1 MFDTAPESQKAENLK
16 RAAELRARLLAQRQ
30 QAVAQHIRQAEFSAN
45 GPATEKHTNA
55 AMESGSQKA
64 TEAPKDPFGVESLLA
79 EGKTAAAAKGHE
91 GSLPSTAPPT
101 AVRDQAMAS
110 NPTIQHTHQ
119 PTVPAPKPSVERT
132 NNDVAMR
139 TQPEQPEPP
148 TDLTDAYYADLPLWL
163 EVTGYHDIEF
173 RNSQLSNIKE
183 RKRLEQDAARI
194 AERLAKL
201 NKDAQVNVSF
211 KRSTPAPQLGCEI
224 QRPPLPAMMPSANAT
239 PAVAG
244 VKRAHSP
251 AELLPSKVVCA
262 TPKSE
267 MQPCIPRYNNPEQAT
282 SRNLQ
287 QDSLLQD
294 TRAIGDLERRVTFP
308 EPRRGPRG
316 GRRRGRPQDTEKG
329 YGLERD
335 RRAPSPERY
344 SRRGPLLDRDVTYA
358 RDHDIYEPPR
368 GGGPP
373 RGYENQGRL
382 GYGNVNSQDYNGGQ
396 DRDRRRGGPC
406 PEFRGRGFR

>member
-1 MFDTAPESQKAENLK
+1 MFDTAPESQRAENLK

-30 QAVAQHIRQAEFSAN
+30 QAVAQHLRQAEFSAN
-45 GPATEKHTNA
+45 DPATEKHTNA

-64 TEAPKDPFGVESLLA
+64 TEASKDPFRVESLLA

-91 GSLPSTAPPT
+91 NNLTPTAPPT
-101 AVRDQAMAS
+101 AVQDPTMVS
-110 NPTIQHTHQ
+110 NPVIEHTHQ
-119 PTVPAPKPSVERT
+119 ATASAPKPSVERT
-132 NNDVAMR
+132 NNDAAMR
-139 TQPEQPEPP
+139 TQPEQPDPP
-148 TDLTDAYYADLPLWL
+148 TDLTDAYYTDLPLWL
-163 EVTGYHDIEF
+163 EVTGYHDIEH

-201 NKDAQVNVSF
+201 NQEAQVSVSF
-211 KRSTPAPQLGCEI
+211 KRSTPAPQPGCEI
-224 QRPPLPAMMPSANAT
+224 QRPPLPAMMPSENAAS
-239 PAVAG
+239 AVAG

-251 AELLPSKVVCA
+251 AELLPSKMVCA

-267 MQPCIPRYNNPEQAT
+267 MQPCIPRYNNPEQLT

-287 QDSLLQD
+287 QDSLLRDPRQ
-294 TRAIGDLERRVTFP
+294 IGDLERRVTFP

-329 YGLERD
+329 YGDERD
-335 RRAPSPERY
+335 GRAPSPERY
-344 SRRGPLLDRDVTYA
+344 PRRGRLLDRDATYA
-358 RDHDIYEPPR
+358 RDHDLYEPPR

>member
-1 MFDTAPESQKAENLK
+1 MESRSQKA
-16 RAAELRARLLAQRQ
+16 
-30 QAVAQHIRQAEFSAN
+30 I
-45 GPATEKHTNA
+45 
-55 AMESGSQKA
+55 
-64 TEAPKDPFGVESLLA
+64 EAPKDPFSVKALLA
-79 EGKTAAAAKGHE
+79 ECKTAAATKGHE
-91 GSLPSTAPPT
+91 GNLMSTAPPT
-101 AVRDQAMAS
+101 AVRDQAVAS
-110 NPTIQHTHQ
+110 NPTIERTHQ
-119 PTVPAPKPSVERT
+119 PTVSAPKPSVERT

-139 TQPEQPEPP
+139 TQPEQPDPP
-148 TDLTDAYYADLPLWL
+148 TDLTDAYYTDLPLWL
-163 EVTGYHDIEF
+163 EVTGYHDIKF

-201 NKDAQVNVSF
+201 SQEAQVNVSF
-211 KRSTPAPQLGCEI
+211 KRSTPAPQPSCEI
-224 QRPPLPAMMPSANAT
+224 QRPPLPAMMPSENVA

-251 AELLPSKVVCA
+251 AELPPSKMVCA

-267 MQPCIPRYNNPEQAT
+267 MQPVIPRHDIPEQLT

-287 QDSLLQD
+287 QDSLLRD
-294 TRAIGDLERRVTFP
+294 TRQTGDLERRVTFP

-316 GRRRGRPQDTEKG
+316 GRRRGQPQDTEKG
-329 YGLERD
+329 YGHEYD
-335 RRAPSPERY
+335 GRAPSPERY
-344 SRRGPLLDRDVTYA
+344 PRRGRLLDRDATYA
-358 RDHDIYEPPR
+358 RDHDLYEPPR